1 LLHTRKKHHIQTFV
15 PNVIKPVRL
24 VVADDHPLVVEG
36 LRRVLPAGFTIV
48 EEVADGRALVI
59 AVSKTHPDVV
69 IVDISMPLLNGI
81 EAARQIRK
89 LDPNT
94 KIIFLTMHP
103 DVTYAMAALR
113 SGGSAYVLKSSAA
126 AEIVTAIREV
136 LAGRTYL
143 TPPIDKA
150 VARARSKENSGRR
163 SAFFKLTARQ
173 REVLQLIGEGKT
185 TKEIAGLLHVS
196 PRTVEFHRRR
206 IIETLRL
213 RSAAELIR
221 YAVRGGI
228 PTG

>member
-1 LLHTRKKHHIQTFV
+1 MM
-15 PNVIKPVRL
+15 KPLRL
-24 VVADDHPLVVEG
+24 VIAEDHALVIEG
-36 LRRVLPAGFTIV
+36 LRRILPPGIEIV
-48 EEVADGRALVI
+48 GEVGDGRALVS
-59 AVSKTHPDVV
+59 AYSSLNPDIV

-89 LDPNT
+89 LDPKA
-94 KIIFLTMHP
+94 KIIFLSMHP
-103 DVTYAMAALR
+103 DVNYAMAALR

-126 AEIVTAIREV
+126 GEILTAIREV
-136 LAGRTYL
+136 IAGRTYL
-143 TPPIDKA
+143 SEPIDKA
-150 VARARSKENSGRR
+150 VARARAKETTGRR
-163 SAFFKLTARQ
+163 NGFFKLTARQ

-185 TKEIAGLLHVS
+185 TKEIAELLHVS

-213 RSAAELIR
+213 RTAAELIR

>member
-1 LLHTRKKHHIQTFV
+1 M
-15 PNVIKPVRL
+15 KPVHL
-24 VVADDHPLVVEG
+24 VVGDDHPLVVEG
-36 LRRVLPAGFTIV
+36 LRRVLPPGFTIV
-48 EEVADGRALVI
+48 DEVADGRALVT
-59 AVSKTHPDVV
+59 AVAKAHPDVV

-89 LDPNT
+89 IDPNT

-103 DVTYAMAALR
+103 DVSYAMAALR
-113 SGGSAYVLKSSAA
+113 SGGSAYILKSSAA
-126 AEIVTAIREV
+126 TEIVTAIREV

-150 VARARSKENSGRR
+150 VGRARPKENYGKR
-163 SAFFKLTARQ
+163 SAFLKLTARQ

-213 RSAAELIR
+213 RTAAELIR

>member
-1 LLHTRKKHHIQTFV
+1 M
-15 PNVIKPVRL
+15 
-24 VVADDHPLVVEG
+24 D
-36 LRRVLPAGFTIV
+36 
-48 EEVADGRALVI
+48 EVADGRALVI
-59 AVSKTHPDVV
+59 AVAKTHPDVV

-89 LDPNT
+89 IDPNT

-103 DVTYAMAALR
+103 DVSYAMAALR
-113 SGGSAYVLKSSAA
+113 SGGSAYILKSSAA
-126 AEIVTAIREV
+126 TEIVTAIREV

-150 VARARSKENSGRR
+150 VARARPKENYGKR
-163 SAFFKLTARQ
+163 SAFLKLTARQ

-185 TKEIAGLLHVS
+185 TKEIAELLHVS
-196 PRTVEFHRRR
+196 PRTIEFHRRR

-213 RSAAELIR
+213 RTAAELIR